1 MPPRESPSRESIEQ
15 PLPRRDLLIGAAILS
30 GLVFVV
36 GLGFAVI
43 VAPALIDTLRAYIPF
58 LAAVGL
64 ASTLGGF
71 WYLYWRPR

>member
-1 MPPRESPSRESIEQ
+1 MPPREPPSRESIEQ
-15 PLPRRDLLIGAAILS
+15 PLTRRDLLLGAVILS

-43 VAPALIDTLRAYIPF
+43 VAPPLIDTLRAYIPL
-58 LAAVGL
+58 LAVVGL
-64 ASTLGGF
+64 TSTLGGF

>member
-1 MPPRESPSRESIEQ
+1 MENTPS
-15 PLPRRDLLIGAAILS
+15 RRDLLIGYAILG
-30 GLVFVV
+30 GLVVIL

-43 VAPALIDTLRAYIPF
+43 VSPPLIDTLRAYIPL
-58 LAAVGL
+58 LAVVGL